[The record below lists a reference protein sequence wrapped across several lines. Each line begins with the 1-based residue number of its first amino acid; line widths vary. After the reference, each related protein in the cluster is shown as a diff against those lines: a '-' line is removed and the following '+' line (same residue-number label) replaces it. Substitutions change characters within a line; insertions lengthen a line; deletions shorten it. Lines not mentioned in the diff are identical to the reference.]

1 MAEKK
6 KRRRRSLDGVDETQ
20 ERLTMSTE
28 SSSAQRRRSYPQ
40 ADLSGE
46 VLKRISKIPKVDG
59 NAVPSN
65 RNCSCKA
72 VCVDMLGAT
81 LSQPNSKRSSR
92 KSIGSD
98 VPHSLL
104 EDKTVT
110 IICPGGVAPKLR
122 ISKTLQVLKVQESS
136 LAANRLDPGDIV
148 HKVNGEIVVNRKEF
162 YRMMNDIAKDPDC
175 QAVRIDFKRPKRL
188 QKLSAKEIFVE
199 LPKAFEILPG
209 YEYFLGFMTLFPG
222 CKIGIHIKSYNQ
234 KVYVSSTD
242 PNSISSWTFLRGDA
256 ILSVEGTPVTAVQD
270 TSQKIITA
278 LKSKKSVKS
287 VIERPSVPATYRL
300 ANFALLYN
308 KKNEIDP
315 KMADDVIEICR
326 RELDQWRSKKT
337 PVALPGILRKKTQK
351 EKQPQKYTVAI
362 APKSTET
369 SIASESINLQWLQ
382 RVPERCSGDEYEK
395 VAESLL
401 RRSTRSPADPASKR
415 KSFKGKGISRRS
427 LKPRRYS

>member
-148 HKVNGEIVVNRKEF
+148 HK
-162 YRMMNDIAKDPDC
+162 
-175 QAVRIDFKRPKRL
+175 VRIDFKRPKRL